1 MLWVSLGKT
10 YRTKRPNTIIE
21 IKNNMRLRHDYKLP
35 QMGEIR
41 DQENYRFK
49 NRLDFFIDSFTITGI
64 KSFILLF
71 ILLVSQMLAYGQKVY
86 QDQREPEIGI
96 VEKLDTYLP
105 KDIYL
110 IDENNQKVVLTDL
123 IDKPTIINFVYY
135 RCPGICSPLME
146 GLANV
151 MEASDLEAGVDYQV
165 LTISF
170 DPRET
175 IDLGIRKKANYLNLV
190 TKKDQI
196 SKGWRFFVSD
206 SASIAKGTNAVGFKY
221 KRQGNDF
228 THAASVTVVSPKGK
242 ITRYLNGINYLPF
255 DFKMAIIEASKGMSS
270 PTINKIMQFCF
281 SYDPISHSYVL
292 NVTQISGVLI
302 LFIASLFFLVLI
314 FKPKRKVHTN

>member
-1 MLWVSLGKT
+1 MSQRQD
-10 YRTKRPNTIIE
+10 YR
-21 IKNNMRLRHDYKLP
+21 LL

-41 DQENYRFK
+41 DRENYQFK
-49 NRLDFFIDSFTITGI
+49 EKIEVDSYRITGF
-64 KSFILLF
+64 KTFVLLF
-71 ILLVSQMLAYGQKVY
+71 LLMIYGSFLYGQKVY
-86 QDQREPEIGI
+86 EDQRKEPEIGI
-96 VEKLDTYLP
+96 VEHLDTYLP

-110 IDENNQKVVLTDL
+110 IDENNQKVILTDL

-151 MEASDLEAGVDYQV
+151 MEASDMVAGKDYQV

-175 IDLGIRKKANYLNLV
+175 IDLGIRKKANYINLV
-190 TKKDQI
+190 TKKEEI
-196 SKGWRFFVSD
+196 SKGWKFFVSD
-206 SASIAKGTNAVGFKY
+206 SVSIAKGTGAVGFKY
-221 KRQGNDF
+221 KRMGNDF

-255 DFKMAIIEASKGMSS
+255 DFKMAVIESSKGMSG

-281 SYDPISHSYVL
+281 SYDPISHNYVL

-302 LFIASLFFLVLI
+302 LFMASLFFLVLI
-314 FKPKRKVHTN
+314 FKPKRKVHIN

>member
-1 MLWVSLGKT
+1 MSLRQD
-10 YRTKRPNTIIE
+10 YR
-21 IKNNMRLRHDYKLP
+21 LL

-41 DQENYRFK
+41 DQENYQFK
-49 NRLDFFIDSFTITGI
+49 KKIDVDSLTITGF
-64 KSFILLF
+64 KTFVLLF
-71 ILLVSQMLAYGQKVY
+71 VLIVIGSFSYGQKVY
-86 QDQREPEIGI
+86 EDQRDEPEIGI
-96 VEKLDTYLP
+96 VEHLDTYLP

-123 IDKPTIINFVYY
+123 IDKPTVINFVYY

-151 MEASDLEAGVDYQV
+151 MEASDLVPGKDYQV

-190 TKKDQI
+190 TKKEEMT
-196 SKGWRFFVSD
+196 KGWKFFVSD

-221 KRQGNDF
+221 KPQGNDF
-228 THAASVTVVSPKGK
+228 THVASVTVVSPKGK
-242 ITRYLNGINYLPF
+242 ITRYLNGVTFLPF
-255 DFKMAIIEASKGMSS
+255 DFKMAIIESSKGMSA

-302 LFIASLFFLVLI
+302 LFVASLFFLVLI
-314 FKPKRKVHTN
+314 FKPKRKA

>member
-1 MLWVSLGKT
+1 MGFIKQT
-10 YRTKRPNTIIE
+10 YTIGARTTLLKLE
-21 IKNNMRLRHDYKLP
+21 NNMRLRQYYKLP

-41 DQENYRFK
+41 VQENYRFK
-49 NRLDFFIDSFTITGI
+49 NRLDFFIDSCKITGF

-71 ILLVSQMLAYGQKVY
+71 ILLVSQVFAYGQNVY

-96 VEKLDTYLP
+96 VEHLDTYLP

-110 IDENNQKVVLTDL
+110 IDENNQKVALTDL
-123 IDKPTIINFVYY
+123 IDKPTIINFVYF

-151 MEASDLEAGVDYQV
+151 MEASDLVPGVDYQV

-175 IDLGIRKKANYLNLV
+175 IDLGIHKKANYLNLV

-196 SKGWRFFVSD
+196 SKGWKFFVSD

-228 THAASVTVVSPKGK
+228 VHAASITVVSPKGK
-242 ITRYLNGINYLPF
+242 ITRYLNGISYLPF

-281 SYDPISHSYVL
+281 AYDPISHSYVL
-292 NVTQISGVLI
+292 NVTQIAGVLI
-302 LFIASLFFLVLI
+302 LFVASLFFLVLI
-314 FKPKRKVHTN
+314 FKPKRKVHIN

>member
-1 MLWVSLGKT
+1 MSL
-10 YRTKRPNTIIE
+10 RQN
-21 IKNNMRLRHDYKLP
+21 YKLP
-35 QMGEIR
+35 QMGEKR
-41 DQENYRFK
+41 DQENYPFK
-49 NRLDFFIDSFTITGI
+49 KKLDFFIDSLKFTGY
-64 KSFILLF
+64 KSFILL
-71 ILLVSQMLAYGQKVY
+71 LTLVIYGTFSYSQKVY
-86 QDQREPEIGI
+86 EDKRNEPEVGI
-96 VEKLDTYLP
+96 VEHLDTFLP

-110 IDENNQKVVLTDL
+110 IDENNQKVLLTDL
-123 IDKPTIINFVYY
+123 IDKPTVINFVYY

-151 MEASDLEAGVDYQV
+151 MEASDLVAGLDYQV

-196 SKGWRFFVSD
+196 SKGWKFFVSD

-221 KRQGNDF
+221 RRQGNDF

-255 DFKMAIIEASKGMSS
+255 DFKMAIMEASKGTSS

-302 LFIASLFFLVLI
+302 LFVASLFFLVLI
-314 FKPKRKVHTN
+314 FKPKRKV